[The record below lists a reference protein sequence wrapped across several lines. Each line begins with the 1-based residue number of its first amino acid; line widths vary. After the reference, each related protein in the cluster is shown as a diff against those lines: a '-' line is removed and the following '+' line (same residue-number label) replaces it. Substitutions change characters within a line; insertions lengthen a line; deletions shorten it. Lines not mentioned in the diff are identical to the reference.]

1 MDPKLNIFA
10 VIAKRMDWL
19 AQRQRVIADNIANA
33 DTPHYAPR
41 DLSESQF
48 LSLLKGRAR
57 PVEPV
62 ATNAKHLHGTVAHD
76 GPAKS
81 ARQKETYETAPDG
94 NAVILEEQLVKEAKV
109 QGDYQTMVN
118 LYRKHMEM
126 FRTALRGG

>member
-41 DLSESQF
+41 DLNESQF
-48 LSLLKGRAR
+48 LNLLKGRTGR
-57 PVEPV
+57 VEPV
-62 ATNAKHLHGTVAHD
+62 ATNAKHLHGTVVRD

-81 ARQKETYETAPDG
+81 ARQKEVYETAPDG